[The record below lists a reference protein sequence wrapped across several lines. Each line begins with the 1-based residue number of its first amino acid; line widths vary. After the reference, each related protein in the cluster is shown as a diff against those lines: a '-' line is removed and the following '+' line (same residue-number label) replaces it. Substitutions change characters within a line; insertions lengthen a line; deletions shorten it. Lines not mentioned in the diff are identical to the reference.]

1 MMKSLQPITAQVTKL
16 KTIMTNYGESIDK
29 LSRPKFLNIIKDLI
43 PQEAKNLVTRK
54 VQASSNITG
63 KLIRTAKYTM
73 NLKIHLTDLLKDMRS
88 SYLCTLFS
96 YNPDPN
102 VLEPH
107 PIIEHYFLSMFAVD
121 QSTSEPADNA
131 QAMHSRTRHISHK
144 PPNVL
149 ELIKYVKIPGW
160 CRCVSWTKDGNILSS
175 SEYSKITVLS
185 VEDLARIKQIDL
197 DGMITSAYAVK
208 EVLISKSRYK
218 DFQMHSYMGTQSNP
232 TQTLLS
238 QYKNRNLSHLAVSK
252 DRIADFDADLGKLT
266 VYSITGDHQFNVY
279 IKDIEHHWGIHILPD
294 GCLLM
299 SDHAYKKGKVKKYKL
314 QTGTQQPIWSVNVDR
329 PFGITT
335 DQSGLIY
342 VVPDSDADRKIC
354 QITPQGEMCWSTL
367 PKLSAFLC
375 LNKSKP
381 MISYFLW

>member
-16 KTIMTNYGESIDK
+16 NTIMTNYGESIDK

-63 KLIRTAKYTM
+63 KLMRTAKYTL
-73 NLKIHLTDLLKDMRS
+73 NLNIHLTDLLKDMRS
-88 SYLCTLFS
+88 SYLCTLLS
-96 YNPDPN
+96 YKTDPDI
-102 VLEPH
+102 LEH
-107 PIIEHYFLSMFAVD
+107 HTIIEHYFLSMFAVY

-149 ELIKYVKIPGW
+149 ELLKYVKIPGW
-160 CRCVSWTKDGNILSS
+160 CRCVSWTEDGNILSS

-185 VEDLARIKQIDL
+185 GEDLARIKQIDL
-197 DGMITSAYAVK
+197 DGMITSVYAVK
-208 EVLISKSRYK
+208 EVLISKSKYK
-218 DFQMHSYMGTQSNP
+218 DIEIHSYMGTQSNP

-252 DRIADFDADLGKLT
+252 DRIADFDADRGKLT
-266 VYSITGDHQFNVY
+266 VYSITGDHQFNVD

-314 QTGTQQPIWSVNVDR
+314 QAGTQQPIWSVNVDR

-342 VVPDSDADRKIC
+342 AVSDSKAGRKIC
-354 QITPQGEMCWSTL
+354 QITPQGEMC
-367 PKLSAFLC
+367 
-375 LNKSKP
+375 
-381 MISYFLW
+381 